1 MIHDRRESARLDILG
16 QLAGEVSVLAPI
28 LIRDI
33 SLTGVLVECGFPLI
47 LGSGHDLRLHLGD
60 DSVVVKARV
69 VRCHIAEIG
78 RELVRY
84 VAGLE
89 FVDLPPHV
97 GAAITAY
104 IEHLR
109 RERESASDGPA
120 DPAPP

>member
-1 MIHDRRESARLDILG
+1 MTHDKRESARLDILG
-16 QLAGEVSVLAPI
+16 KLAGEVSVLAPI
-28 LIRDI
+28 IIRDI
-33 SLTGVLVECGFPLI
+33 SQTGALVECGFPLI

-69 VRCHIAEIG
+69 VRCHIADIG

-89 FVDLPPHV
+89 FVNLPPHV
-97 GAAITAY
+97 GVAITAY

-109 RERESASDGPA
+109 RQRESAPDGGAGPTS
-120 DPAPP
+120 P

>member
-1 MIHDRRESARLDILG
+1 MTHDKRESARIDILG
-16 QLAGEVSVLAPI
+16 TLAGEVSVLAPI

-33 SLTGVLVECGFPLI
+33 SQTGALVECGFPLI

-69 VRCHIAEIG
+69 VRCHIADIG

-89 FVDLPPHV
+89 FVNLPPHV
-97 GAAITAY
+97 GVAITAY

-109 RERESASDGPA
+109 HQRESAPEGPA
-120 DPAPP
+120 GPASL